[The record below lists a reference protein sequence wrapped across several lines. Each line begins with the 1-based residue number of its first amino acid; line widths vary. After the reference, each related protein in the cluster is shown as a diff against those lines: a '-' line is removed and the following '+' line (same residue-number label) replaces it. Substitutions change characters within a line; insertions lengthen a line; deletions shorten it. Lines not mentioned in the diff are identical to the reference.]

1 MAEGLQVYSSNNV
14 LLTSV
19 DSRMSRI
26 ITRLTKAAPANTDVF
41 TVSHSAFAGM
51 DIYVFCPTVN
61 QMINGDTFPAFAY
74 FEWVRTSSTSIQITY
89 GFRGGWG
96 SNSAPM
102 LPFEFTIGVY

>member
-26 ITRLTKAAPANTDVF
+26 IMQLTKPAPVNTATF
-41 TVSHSAFAGM
+41 TVSHNAFAGM
-51 DIYVFCPTVN
+51 GVYVFCPTVN
-61 QMINGDTFPAFAY
+61 QLIKGDDFPSFAY
-74 FEWVRTSSTSIQITY
+74 FEWVRTSSTSVQITY

-96 SNSAPM
+96 SESAPM